1 MHNNIFIR
9 SILDFYLYIL
19 GNYNFIAVK
28 PPLVFKSC
36 KIISYDIIAMGVIKL
51 CMLESFDMLSLLVI
65 KSCIVVNLVIISMFF
80 IVADYYDLKFGI
92 IPNKLSFCLLI
103 YGLIF
108 NLSLALFTKSISI
121 FLLSMLLTAFI
132 AIFGFV
138 LWYIGFWGGG
148 DLKFFIG
155 LSLSLSFLDL
165 NCFNFLN
172 VDFLMDSN
180 SFILKSAID
189 YLNLPIFNQ
198 FIFYPKVFS
207 ILFNGILISF
217 LSLLVILMY
226 SILKNKQLKYYSILS
241 VLDFK
246 LFFNQLTTRSIHV
259 NDLSEGMVLDKYYF
273 KNKKIFHM
281 IEDLENSNLIAME
294 SENDYCFASLNRIG
308 LTEDDIE
315 LIGYLYEKD
324 LIGNPNFQIKKGIP
338 FMPFLTLGYVGFLL
352 FGDFISIISSLLK
365 FSF

>member
-9 SILDFYLYIL
+9 SILDFYLNIF
-19 GNYNFIAVK
+19 GNYKFIAVK
-28 PPLVFKSC
+28 PLVIKST
-36 KIISYDIIAMGVIKL
+36 KIINYDIISMVVIKL

-92 IPNKLSFCLLI
+92 IPNKLCFYLLI
-103 YGLIF
+103 YGLVF
-108 NLSLALFTKSISI
+108 NLSLALFIKSILI
-121 FLLSMLLTAFI
+121 FILSMLLIAFI
-132 AIFGFV
+132 AMIAFI
-138 LWYIGFWGGG
+138 LWHIGFWGGG

-155 LSLSLSFLDL
+155 LSLSLSFLDF
-165 NCFNFLN
+165 NCLNFLN
-172 VDFLMDSN
+172 VDLLNDSN
-180 SFILKSAID
+180 ALILKRAID
-189 YLNLPIFNQ
+189 DLYLPIFNQ

-217 LSLLVILMY
+217 IYLLLFLIY
-226 SILKNKQLKYYSILS
+226 SIIKNKQLKYYSILS

-246 LFFNQLTTRSIHV
+246 LFFSQLTTRSIHV

-281 IEDLENSNLIAME
+281 IEDLENSNLIAMK

-308 LTEDDIE
+308 LMEKDIE
-315 LIGYLYEKD
+315 FIRYLYEKG
-324 LIGNPNFQIKKGIP
+324 LIRNPNFQIKKGIP